1 MASDVIVVSGGN
13 PDSDT
18 WNWQNIDESV
28 DCRKKNSRSVCY
40 NKGQFPHVFIR
51 VILLYVHLFVI
62 VECDFSP
69 SRQSGHAS
77 AILSITTLSQGHV
90 ILVPMCVW
98 VGAVGLHSLL
108 AMEDVICV
116 LPFWWMEI
124 M

>member
-1 MASDVIVVSGGN
+1 MHAKICIVSKVVCRVGEHQHGK
-13 PDSDT
+13 
-18 WNWQNIDESV
+18 SV
-28 DCRKKNSRSVCY
+28 DCRKKNSRSVCYIIY

-51 VILLYVHLFVI
+51 VILLYVYLFVI
-62 VECDFSP
+62 VECP

-77 AILSITTLSQGHV
+77 AIRSITALSQGHV

-98 VGAVGLHSLL
+98 VGVVGLHSLL
-108 AMEDVICV
+108 AMEDAICV